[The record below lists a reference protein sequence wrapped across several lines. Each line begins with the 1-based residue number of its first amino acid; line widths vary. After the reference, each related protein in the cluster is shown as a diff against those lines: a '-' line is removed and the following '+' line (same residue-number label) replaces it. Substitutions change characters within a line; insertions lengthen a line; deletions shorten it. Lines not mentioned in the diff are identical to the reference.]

1 MPKET
6 INNKPLHSKIAG
18 YAEEAKKG
26 LLDRR
31 EFLAYATALGATTAT
46 AYGLLGIAA
55 PKHAFAQAKKGGTL
69 KISMSVRPFE
79 DPRIYDWSEKGNM
92 GRMICETLIILLPD
106 PISIAPVSA

>member
-6 INNKPLHSKIAG
+6 INNKPLHSKIHE

-46 AYGLLGIAA
+46 AGWSSSAGLPVPSLN
-55 PKHAFAQAKKGGTL
+55 PV
-69 KISMSVRPFE
+69 MS
-79 DPRIYDWSEKGNM
+79 SES
-92 GRMICETLIILLPD
+92 P
-106 PISIAPVSA
+106 